1 MISMADCIAFCDLDE
16 AEVLAIAEHEH
27 VPEIVA
33 CALAEK
39 LMQSQ
44 SGPEQIRDMIRDD
57 IRTAIQRGDK
67 QHARELIA
75 AMHHFLSVH
84 PEALVKSAPHAG
96 PSS

>member
-1 MISMADCIAFCDLDE
+1 MISIADCIAFCDLDE

-39 LMQSQ
+39 LLQSDK
-44 SGPEQIRDMIRDD
+44 GPEQIREMIRDD
-57 IRTAIQRGDK
+57 IRAAIARGDR
-67 QHARELIA
+67 QHARELIGA
-75 AMHHFLSVH
+75 LHHFLSVH
-84 PEALVKSAPHAG
+84 PEALVKTIPHTN

>member
-1 MISMADCIAFCDLDE
+1 MISLADCIAFCDLSE

-39 LMQSQ
+39 LMQSDQ
-44 SGPEQIRDMIRDD
+44 GPAQVRDMIRDD
-57 IRTAIQRGDK
+57 IRAAIARGDK
-67 QHARELIA
+67 QHARELIGV
-75 AMHHFLSVH
+75 MHYFLSVH
-84 PEALVKSAPHAG
+84 PEALVRIPPHAE

>member
-1 MISMADCIAFCDLDE
+1 MISLADCIAFCDLDE

-39 LMQSQ
+39 LLQSDQ
-44 SGPEQIRDMIRDD
+44 GSEQIREMIRDD
-57 IRTAIQRGDK
+57 IRAAIARGDK

-75 AMHHFLSVH
+75 AMHHFLSEH
-84 PEALVKSAPHAG
+84 PEALTRAAPHAE

>member
-1 MISMADCIAFCDLDE
+1 MISLADCIAFCDLDE

-39 LMQSQ
+39 LLQSDR
-44 SGPEQIRDMIRDD
+44 GPEHIREMIRDD
-57 IRTAIQRGDK
+57 IRAAIARGDK

-75 AMHHFLSVH
+75 AMHHFLSQH
-84 PEALVKSAPHAG
+84 PEALTKTAPHAE
-96 PSS
+96 PSN

>member
-1 MISMADCIAFCDLDE
+1 MISMADCISFCDLDE
-16 AEVLAIAEHEH
+16 AEILAIAEHEH

-33 CALAEK
+33 CALASK
-39 LMQSQ
+39 FMQCEH
-44 SGPEQIRDMIRDD
+44 GPQRIREMIRDNV
-57 IRTAIQRGDK
+57 RSAIQRGDK

-84 PEALVKSAPHAG
+84 PEALVGAAPHAV